1 MAALKEQTKAK
12 YYVMEHDNP
21 KDDRRFAERS
31 LAAAEK
37 L

>member
-1 MAALKEQTKAK
+1 MSALKEQTNAK
-12 YYVMEHDNP
+12 YFVMEHDNP

>member
-1 MAALKEQTKAK
+1 MAALKEETNAK
-12 YYVMEHDNP
+12 YFVMEHDNP
-21 KDDRRFAERS
+21 KDDKRFATRS